1 MLVRER
7 MIPRR
12 ECVKDDTPMQAV
24 IEVYEQS
31 STQWLPVIDQEGHL
45 LGMIT
50 PSRIQ
55 KAKTALA
62 NAGSNEAAALCA
74 RDFMKTEYLFVTEK
88 TPIEEAVRMMVDF
101 DMSEIPVVR
110 DGFYYGVV
118 TEKDMLRVLME
129 MTGARKQGLRLMV
142 KMENINGKLLS
153 LLELIRD
160 QNGTV
165 EGICTYCAPE
175 NENLIVTMRVDGV
188 DKYSLKQGIKNLGFT
203 VMDRR

>member
-7 MIPRR
+7 MLIRR
-12 ECVKDDTPMQAV
+12 ECVRDDTPIKTV
-24 IEVYEQS
+24 IENFEQS
-31 STQWLPVIDQEGHL
+31 SFHWLPVIDQEGHL

-55 KAKTALA
+55 KAKETLEKTA
-62 NAGSNEAAALCA
+62 GNEAETLYA
-74 RDFMKTEYLFVTEK
+74 RDFMKTEYLYVTEK

-101 DMSEIPVVR
+101 DVPEIPVVR
-110 DGFYYGVV
+110 DGFYSGVV

-129 MTGARKQGLRLMV
+129 ITGARKQGLRLMV

-188 DKYSLKQGIKNLGFT
+188 DKYSLKQGIRNLGFT
-203 VMDRR
+203 VMDIR

>member
-7 MIPRR
+7 MINPRER
-12 ECVKDDTPMQAV
+12 VKDDTPIKTV
-24 IEVYEQS
+24 IEIFEQS
-31 STQWLPVIDQEGHL
+31 SSKWLPVIDQEGHL

-55 KAKTALA
+55 KAKETLA
-62 NAGSNEAAALCA
+62 KTGSSEAEALCA

-88 TPIEEAVRMMVDF
+88 TPIEEAVRMIVDF
-101 DMSEIPVVR
+101 DVPEIPVVR
-110 DGFYYGVV
+110 DGYYSGII

-129 MTGARKQGLRLMV
+129 ITGARRQGLRLMV

-165 EGICTYCAPE
+165 QGICTYCAPE

-188 DKYSLKQGIKNLGFT
+188 DKYSLKQGIRNLGFT
-203 VMDRR
+203 VLDIR